1 MYLFLIK
8 INGKLYY
15 FDLEED
21 RFLPKTRKNN
31 QEDYWNSMEEFK
43 SRLEMNKL
51 FGNKLI
57 VVSADYLEQDP
68 SNIVVVKKTVKLR

>member
-1 MYLFLIK
+1 
-8 INGKLYY
+8 
-15 FDLEED
+15 
-21 RFLPKTRKNN
+21 
-31 QEDYWNSMEEFK
+31 MEEFK